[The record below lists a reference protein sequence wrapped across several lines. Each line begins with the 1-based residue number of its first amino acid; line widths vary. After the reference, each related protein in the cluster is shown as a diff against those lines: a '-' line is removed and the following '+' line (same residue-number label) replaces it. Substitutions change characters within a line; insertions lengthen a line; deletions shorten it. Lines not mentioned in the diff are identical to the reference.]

1 MTLHR
6 RLNEWEIKSTAIRDG
21 DRILR
26 MKTDLKL
33 ITVVTPN
40 ATDTQLYQLAEQA
53 IVLIGWQLQPGL
65 PQGLPLG

>member
-1 MTLHR
+1 
-6 RLNEWEIKSTAIRDG
+6 
-21 DRILR
+21 

-53 IVLIGWQLQPGL
+53 IVTIWEKDGYTLCKDV
-65 PQGLPLG
+65 LGNTWLVISAGE